1 MASSDII
8 SPNGLDLSPK
18 PPSPVRLSKRAGI
31 LFLTTGAIV
40 AGMILYGIV
49 TRSDRQ
55 FKLGVRADERTGM
68 TAATDAGR
76 VIASKIP
83 TRPAPR
89 PGDADRTDELVTD
102 PVPQQ
107 PGPANRTPINSAGAH
122 VQPVQNAVPPASA
135 QYRDPTPEE
144 RRRELAYRRELE
156 ALDAPTASRE
166 AFLQGRQAGAVD
178 PSDAG
183 DAGQLAQLLQAMQAR
198 PSAGSGGS
206 SPSALPRIAFS
217 GGTQSQ
223 AEEYKLQN
231 AQDDKEAFLE
241 KARERKTETYLGATR
256 LKPLSKYEIKA
267 GWDIPAVLEQ
277 ALNSDL
283 PGEVK
288 ALVRESV
295 YDTATGKYLLVP
307 QGSRLIGVYDS
318 RIAYGQDGLQVAWNR
333 IIFPDAS
340 SINLEGM
347 IGQDARGYTGL
358 RHDVDNHYR
367 RLIGTAIL
375 TSAFSAAFQL
385 SQTRRGTV
393 FTYPSPGEIAG
404 SSVAGNL
411 SQIGSEVT
419 RRNLNVQPTIKV
431 PIGYRFN
438 VRVNRDL
445 LFDAPYAPFQP

>member
-1 MASSDII
+1 
-8 SPNGLDLSPK
+8 
-18 PPSPVRLSKRAGI
+18 
-31 LFLTTGAIV
+31 
-40 AGMILYGIV
+40 MILYGIV

-55 FKLGVRADERTGM
+55 FKLGVQADERTDM

-83 TRPAPR
+83 ARPASR
-89 PGDADRTDELVTD
+89 PGDADRMDELVTD
-102 PVPQQ
+102 PAPDQH
-107 PGPANRTPINSAGAH
+107 GSGTRTQTNPAGAR
-122 VQPVQNAVPPASA
+122 VQPVPTAVTPAPT

-166 AFLQGRQAGAVD
+166 SFLQSRQADAVG
-178 PSDAG
+178 PNTTG
-183 DAGQLAQLLQAMQAR
+183 DAGLAQLLQAMQGR
-198 PSAGSGGS
+198 PSGASGGS
-206 SPSALPRIAFS
+206 SPSPLSRIAFS

-223 AEEYKLQN
+223 AEEYRWQN
-231 AQDDKEAFLE
+231 AQEDKEAFVE
-241 KARERKTETYLGATR
+241 KARERKTETYLGASR
-256 LKPLSKYEIKA
+256 LKPLSRYEIKA
-267 GWDIPAVLEQ
+267 GWDIPAILEQ

-288 ALVRESV
+288 ALVRENV
-295 YDTATGKYLLVP
+295 YDTATGKHLLIP
-307 QGSRLIGVYDS
+307 QGSRLIAVYDS
-318 RIAYGQDGLQVAWNR
+318 RVTHGQDGLQVAWNR

-347 IGQDARGYTGL
+347 IGQDARGYAGL

-411 SQIGSEVT
+411 SQIGAEVT

-445 LFDAPYAPFQP
+445 LFDAPYAPLQP